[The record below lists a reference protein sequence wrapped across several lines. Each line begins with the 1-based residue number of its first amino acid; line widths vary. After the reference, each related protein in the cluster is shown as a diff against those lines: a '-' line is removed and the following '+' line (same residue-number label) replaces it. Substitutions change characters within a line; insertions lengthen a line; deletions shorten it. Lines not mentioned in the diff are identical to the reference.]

1 MTIDVSSLRIALEEE
16 ERWRRRLTVTV
27 PASEVDA
34 ERHEAMKKLS
44 SRLKLPGFRKGKIP
58 PNVLEQ
64 RFGSSVQ
71 QEALDKVIGAA
82 YRVALESEELRPIS
96 EGQVEDINYQPASDL
111 TFSIA
116 FDVHPEIEL
125 ARLGGFV
132 VERPTVEVT
141 DEQVHQVLDRLR
153 DQHAVWHPVEEGAPE
168 DGDLVTVQIL
178 RLDEGSED
186 TEPKSYEFVLGTGD
200 AIPDVEGAIKTLK
213 PGESGEFTV
222 TFPEDFPEE
231 SMQGE
236 GQQLQVTLMG
246 RRQKEL
252 PDRDDEFARS
262 IGDFDG
268 LEDLGQKVRADLEK
282 EAENRVEGAI
292 RGRLT
297 DFVLEANP
305 FTVPR
310 SMVERYVDSLLGD
323 TEGADLQK
331 IEEIKASIRPEAERA
346 VKRILVLERIAETQD
361 LRATEDE
368 IDERVESIAESSGK
382 SAAEVYGRLQK
393 SGALEQ
399 LERELTE
406 NKVFDFLKDQ
416 SEITEAA

>member
-1 MTIDVSSLRIALEEE
+1 MTIDASSLRIALEEE

-27 PASEVDA
+27 PASEVDSG
-34 ERHEAMKKLS
+34 RDEAMKKLS

-64 RFGSSVQ
+64 RFGSSLQ
-71 QEALDKVIGAA
+71 QETLDKVIGAA

-132 VERPTVEVT
+132 VERPAVEVT
-141 DEQVHQVLDRLR
+141 DEQVDQVLDRLR
-153 DQHAVWHPVEEGAPE
+153 DQNAVWHPAEDGAPE
-168 DGDLVTVQIL
+168 EGDLVTVQIL

-186 TEPKSYEFVLGTGD
+186 TEAKSYEFVLGTGD
-200 AIPDVEGAIKTLK
+200 AIPDVEEAIKSLE
-213 PGESGEFTV
+213 PGQSSAFAV
-222 TFPEDFPEE
+222 TFPQDFPEE
-231 SMQGE
+231 SRQGE
-236 GQQLQVTLMG
+236 SQQLEVTLMG

-252 PDRDDEFARS
+252 PALDDEFARS
-262 IGDFDG
+262 IGDFEG
-268 LEDLGQKVRADLEK
+268 LEDLGQRVRADLEK
-282 EAENRVEGAI
+282 EAENRVEGTV

-346 VKRILVLERIAETQD
+346 VKRILVLDRIAETQD

-368 IDERVESIAESSGK
+368 IDERVEGIAESSGK
-382 SAAEVYGRLQK
+382 SPAEVYGRLQK

-406 NKVFDFLKDQ
+406 NKVFDFLKGQ
-416 SEITEAA
+416 SEIIEAA

>member
-1 MTIDVSSLRIALEEE
+1 MTIDASSLRIALEEE

-27 PASEVDA
+27 PASEVDS
-34 ERHEAMKKLS
+34 ERDEAMKKLS

-64 RFGSSVQ
+64 RFGSSLQ
-71 QEALDKVIGAA
+71 QETLDKVIGAA

-132 VERPTVEVT
+132 VERPAVEVT
-141 DEQVHQVLDRLR
+141 DEQVDQVLDRLR
-153 DQHAVWHPVEEGAPE
+153 DQNAVWHPAEDGAPE
-168 DGDLVTVQIL
+168 EGDLVTVQIL

-186 TEPKSYEFVLGTGD
+186 TEAKSYEFVLGTGD
-200 AIPDVEGAIKTLK
+200 AIPDVEEAIKSLE
-213 PGESGEFTV
+213 PGQSSAFAV
-222 TFPEDFPEE
+222 TFPQDFPEE
-231 SMQGE
+231 SRQGE
-236 GQQLQVTLMG
+236 SQQLEVTLMG

-252 PDRDDEFARS
+252 PALDDEFARS
-262 IGDFDG
+262 IGDFEG
-268 LEDLGQKVRADLEK
+268 LEDLGQRVRADLEK
-282 EAENRVEGAI
+282 EAENRVEGTV

-346 VKRILVLERIAETQD
+346 VKRILVLDRIAETQD

-368 IDERVESIAESSGK
+368 IDERVEGIAESSGK
-382 SAAEVYGRLQK
+382 SPAEVYGRLQK

-406 NKVFDFLKDQ
+406 NKVFDFLKGQ
-416 SEITEAA
+416 SEIIEAA